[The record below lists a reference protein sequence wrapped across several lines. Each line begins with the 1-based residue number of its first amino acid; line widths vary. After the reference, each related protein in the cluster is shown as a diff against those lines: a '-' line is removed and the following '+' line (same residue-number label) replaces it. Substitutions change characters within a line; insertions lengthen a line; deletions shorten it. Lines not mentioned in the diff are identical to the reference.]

1 MDSPATH
8 SFSFLLWVFKLYIEL
23 ILPGWVMGF
32 DFNYMLNLMPIL
44 LKYLGTTMEMATWG
58 LIFALTLAVI
68 LANIR
73 VFRVPILDQLSQVY
87 ISFFRG
93 TPLLVQLFLLYYGL
107 PQVFPLLVGLNAFS
121 AAVIGLTLHFAAYM
135 AESIRAAIIGVD
147 RSQMEASM
155 SVGMTTTQAMRRIIL
170 PQATRIALPSLMNY
184 FIDMIKSTSLAFTL
198 GVAEIMAKAQ
208 MEASSSFRFFE
219 AFLAVAIIYW
229 AVVVVLTRIQTW
241 AEIQLNKAYVR

>member
-1 MDSPATH
+1 LS
-8 SFSFLLWVFKLYIEL
+8 
-23 ILPGWVMGF
+23 
-32 DFNYMLNLMPIL
+32 
-44 LKYLGTTMEMATWG
+44 
-58 LIFALTLAVI
+58 VI

-73 VFRVPILDQLSQVY
+73 VFKVPVLDQLSQLY

-107 PQVFPLLVGLNAFS
+107 PQVFPWLVGLDAFS

-135 AESIRAAIIGVD
+135 AESIRAAIIGID
-147 RSQMEASM
+147 RSQMEASL
-155 SVGMTTTQAMRRIIL
+155 SVGMTTTQAMRRVIL
-170 PQATRIALPSLMNY
+170 PQATRVALPSLMNY

-219 AFLAVAIIYW
+219 AFLAVALIYW
-229 AVVVVLTRIQTW
+229 GVVVILTRVQIW
-241 AEIQLNKAYVR
+241 AEAKLNKAYVR